1 MKNRTNWLVF
11 ALGVTVVI
19 LLVAL
24 AGLVKA
30 QDGGPESDDDQVASP
45 PYMAVITND
54 VVQVQGRLGDAG
66 GAPLNGPVTVTASI
80 YDASTGGATRCTDT
94 DTVIVYQ
101 GLFTLSLDYCTA
113 DDFNGDQ
120 LFLGLKVGADPEMT
134 PRQEIFAVPYAW
146 ALRPGAIVKGDDSFL
161 FVPGSAFVRNA
172 QTDTTQ
178 WDMQASGAVVF
189 RRGATVGTKTIY
201 IPITLP
207 GVLYGQPTTIEQITV
222 YYKCSNAASYI
233 DYIDLNLQTDAD
245 SWLGVIE
252 DNTNL
257 TSTVA
262 ASHTLT
268 PTLNNVLSA
277 NQGILGFYMYLNF
290 ANDTDSIEIGG
301 IRLRLGHQ

>member
-1 MKNRTNWLVF
+1 MKNRTHWLTL

-19 LLVAL
+19 LLVVL

-30 QDGGPESDDDQVASP
+30 QDGGPENDDDQVASP
-45 PYMAVITND
+45 SYTAIVTND
-54 VVQVQGRLGDAG
+54 VVQVQGRLNDASG
-66 GAPLNGPVTVTASI
+66 VPLNGPVTIIATI
-80 YDASTGGATRCTDT
+80 YDASSGGVARCTDS
-94 DTVIVYQ
+94 DSVTVTQ
-101 GLFTLSLDYCTA
+101 GLFTLAMDFCTA

-120 LFLGLKVGADPEMT
+120 LYLGLKVGADAEMT

-146 ALRPGAIVKGDDSFL
+146 GLRPGAIVRGDDSYL
-161 FVPGSAFVRNA
+161 FVPASAFARNS
-172 QTDTTQ
+172 QTDSTQ
-178 WDMQASGAVVF
+178 WDIQASGAVMF
-189 RRGATVGTKTIY
+189 RRGAVAGTKTVY

-207 GVLYGQPTTIEQITV
+207 GVLYGQPTTIKQITV

-245 SWLGVIE
+245 SWLGVID
-252 DNTNL
+252 DNTDL

-277 NQGILGFYMYLNF
+277 NQGILGFYMYLTF
-290 ANDTDSIEIGG
+290 ADDTDSIQIGG